1 MEIPF
6 ADAVRGRF
14 GRRDAEFDFIEE
26 FEHEAFDGEVAE
38 AAADTVD
45 LPSAEPAL
53 LLQKM
58 ENRLIRQHL
67 ANPDVLSDE
76 ELRKLRYLLNFAR
89 LADFE
94 PGAAGPGGSRG
105 RGDVSV
111 GAEIAPWRSRVT
123 DALYGPLR
131 EEADPVTA
139 LKAARDALQSL
150 APDQDDQRRVLIER
164 HGNDFSAAELDS
176 EVGYKKLVTIL
187 GGGGGAGFVYIGG
200 LQRLL
205 EAGQLPDYMIGS
217 SFGSII
223 GSLVARALPVPI
235 EEYMEWA
242 KTVSYRAILGPERL
256 RRRHGLAGVFALR
269 FDQFALAL
277 LSRADGVRMRMSDLA
292 IPFDIVVAGV
302 RRQPYAALP
311 SRFRRPELAALQLR
325 SLPFRPIGI
334 GPLVAARMW
343 QVSAFIDLRVV
354 KPIVISGDDPDRDF
368 DVVDAASFSSAIP
381 GVLHHETRDPRM
393 VGILDELC
401 AEKDI
406 AAIVDGGAASNVP
419 VELAWK
425 RVRDGKLGTRNAC
438 YLAFDCF
445 HPQWDSRHMW
455 LAPITQ
461 AVQLQMVR
469 NLPYIDHL
477 VKFQPTLSPINLAPS
492 VAAIDR
498 ACEWGRDSVEQA
510 IPVTT
515 ALLQPTWWEGD
526 GPPVA
531 EPAARAKSVASSMS
545 SVLAAIQSPTGRWAR
560 WRNRHLT

>member
-1 MEIPF
+1 MDIPF

-26 FEHEAFDGEVAE
+26 FEHEAFDGEAAE
-38 AAADTVD
+38 AVPDTVD

-58 ENRLIRQHL
+58 ENRLIRQHV

-76 ELRKLRYLLNFAR
+76 ELRRLRYILNFAR

-111 GAEIAPWRSRVT
+111 GAEVAPWRSRVT

-139 LKAARDALQSL
+139 LKTAREALQGL
-150 APDQDDQRRVLIER
+150 AADQDDQRRVLIER
-164 HGNDFSAAELDS
+164 HGNDFSPAELDS

-223 GSLVARALPVPI
+223 GSLVARSLPVPI
-235 EEYMEWA
+235 EEYVEWA

-277 LSRADGVRMRMSDLA
+277 LSREDGVRMRMSDLA

-311 SRFRRPELAALQLR
+311 SRFRRPELAALQMR

-354 KPIVISGDDPDRDF
+354 KPIVISGDDSDRDF

-381 GVLHHETRDPRM
+381 GVLHHESRDHRM
-393 VGILDELC
+393 IGILDELC

-406 AAIVDGGAASNVP
+406 AALVDGGAASNVP

-461 AVQLQMVR
+461 AIQLQMVR
-469 NLPYIDHL
+469 NLPYLDHL

-498 ACEWGRDSVEQA
+498 ACEWGRDSVEEA

-515 ALLQPTWWEGD
+515 ALLQPTWWEGG